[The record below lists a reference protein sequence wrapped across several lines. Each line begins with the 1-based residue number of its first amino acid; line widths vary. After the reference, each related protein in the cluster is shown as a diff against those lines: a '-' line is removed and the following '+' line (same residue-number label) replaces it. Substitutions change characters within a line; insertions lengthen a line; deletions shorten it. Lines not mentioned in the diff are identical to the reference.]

1 VGINVV
7 LPEFADDEHPPL
19 EVTPSAITGSPAEL
33 AAELRA
39 YADVGV
45 GHVQVALEPTTPP
58 AIRHLGE
65 ALALLRGADP
75 AGIPVQRD

>member
-1 VGINVV
+1 MTVGINVV
-7 LPEFADDEHPPL
+7 LPEFADEEHPPL
-19 EVTPSAITGSPAEL
+19 EITESTITGSPEEL

-39 YADVGV
+39 YAALGV

-65 ALALLRGADP
+65 AVTLFRGA
-75 AGIPVQRD
+75 